1 MRGAGMF
8 ANIDMHDLYYNALL
22 RAQVKHQA
30 AENGRGKARDAALH
44 HEMHHLA
51 GGPAHKRD
59 RDD

>member
-1 MRGAGMF
+1 MF